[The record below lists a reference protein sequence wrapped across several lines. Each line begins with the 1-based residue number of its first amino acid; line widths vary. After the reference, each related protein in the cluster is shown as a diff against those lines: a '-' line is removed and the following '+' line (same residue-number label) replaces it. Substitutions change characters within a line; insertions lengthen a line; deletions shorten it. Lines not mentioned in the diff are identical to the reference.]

1 MGEKAH
7 RDDDVRAVAVAGD
20 DFEAL
25 DGLGVAD
32 DVVEGARAVLRA
44 GGGGAGTEVGRG
56 ARSARALWAA
66 YAVRG
71 EGVPSRPCVRMR
83 VSLGRSMQREGARD
97 DAERR
102 EEMRT
107 RARTR
112 THQGSSKAT
121 GASSSLALPLAAELV
136 DWNGS
141 VADMAGGVVEG
152 RRRRRRR
159 SWLSSCRLVSLS
171 CAESCCTRCY
181 ATLASTHYDSLT
193 RASVRDSGKQGGWAR
208 ETTRRRSC
216 ARQALCASLM
226 MGSSSQSSARAL
238 PRWLVA
244 RAGRSPSLSTPLPLL
259 AASSRARRPPSIRGS
274 QMLRT

>member
-141 VADMAGGVVEG
+141 VADMAGGVVEE
-152 RRRRRRR
+152 RRRRQR

-171 CAESCCTRCY
+171 CAESCCTSCY
-181 ATLASTHYDSLT
+181 ATPVSSRYGNLP
-193 RASVRDSGKQGGWAR
+193 RASVHDSGTERGRAR
-208 ETTRRRSC
+208 EPARRRSC
-216 ARQALCASLM
+216 TRRAP
-226 MGSSSQSSARAL
+226 ARA
-238 PRWLVA
+238 
-244 RAGRSPSLSTPLPLL
+244 S
-259 AASSRARRPPSIRGS
+259 
-274 QMLRT
+274 